1 MSPVPGTRGESMTGQ
16 ELHVSW
22 SGRHA
27 TVTMPEEIDLGN
39 AGDVGEQLTAVAG
52 RSPELVTADL
62 TGTAFCDSAGVYVL
76 TRAHELITANGGE
89 LRLALGD
96 SPVSRIFQLTGLDKI
111 MPVYR
116 DVQQSQAT
124 PRAQPGPEPA
134 G

>member
-1 MSPVPGTRGESMTGQ
+1 MTGP

-27 TVTMPEEIDLGN
+27 VVTMPEEIDLGN
-39 AGDVGEQLTAVAG
+39 SRDVDEQLNAVA
-52 RSPELVTADL
+52 RQSPDLITADL
-62 TGTAFCDSAGVYVL
+62 TGTVFCDSAGVYVL
-76 TRAHELITANGGE
+76 TRAHELVTANGGE

-96 SPVSRIFQLTGLDKI
+96 SPVGRIFELTGLDQL

-116 DVQQSQAT
+116 NVQQSRDA
-124 PRAQPGPEPA
+124 PRAEAGPAPG

>member
-1 MSPVPGTRGESMTGQ
+1 MTGQ
-16 ELHVSW
+16 EFHVSW

-27 TVTMPEEIDLGN
+27 VVTMPEEIDLGN
-39 AGDVGEQLTAVAG
+39 ADDVGEQLTVVAG
-52 RSPELVTADL
+52 QSPDLVTADL
-62 TGTAFCDSAGVYVL
+62 TGTVFCDSAGVYVL
-76 TRAHELITANGGE
+76 TRAHELVAEHGGE

-96 SPVSRIFQLTGLDKI
+96 SPVARIFQLTGLDKI

-116 DVQQSQAT
+116 DVQQSRAT

>member
-1 MSPVPGTRGESMTGQ
+1 MTGQ

-27 TVTMPEEIDLGN
+27 VVTMPEEIDLGN
-39 AGDVGEQLTAVAG
+39 SRDVDEQLKAVASQ
-52 RSPELVTADL
+52 SPDLITADL
-62 TGTAFCDSAGVYVL
+62 TGTVFCDSAGVYVL
-76 TRAHELITANGGE
+76 TRAHELVTANGGE

-96 SPVSRIFQLTGLDKI
+96 SPVARIFELTGLDQL

-116 DVQQSQAT
+116 DVQQSRDA
-124 PRAQPGPEPA
+124 PRAEAGPAPG